1 MPATAQL
8 PSFTLPLTPAA
19 FLREHWQKRPLFMP
33 GAASGLDQPDA
44 NTLAGLALEESVEAR
59 VITGAGNGPWSV
71 LQSPLDDN
79 VFETLGEKNWTLLV
93 QSVDHFLTETSLLL
107 DDFAFLPNWRVEDI
121 MISYAAKGG
130 SVGPHFDRYDVFLIQ
145 ASGSRRW
152 QIGDVCDE
160 SSPRQATDELKLL
173 AQMPVREELIAQPGD
188 VLYLPPGVAHHGV
201 AEDSDCITWSV
212 GFRAPDYQ
220 MLMAEIA
227 GECLAESDSKL
238 FTDPDRGITTDPS
251 ILADTDRQQLVR
263 GALDLLHPEAI
274 ERAIY
279 RWLSTPR
286 LEGLEFAVDEHH
298 IRERDSDVSLV
309 RHGSVRLLMQ
319 GKLAWLN
326 GEAHTL
332 TEQQQPLVQLLA
344 SKRRY
349 QKRELDAVMTPTAR
363 ELLHEWI
370 EQGYFSPL

>member
-1 MPATAQL
+1 M
-8 PSFTLPLTPAA
+8 
-19 FLREHWQKRPLFMP
+19 LFR
-33 GAASGLDQPDA
+33 S
-44 NTLAGLALEESVEAR
+44 
-59 VITGAGNGPWSV
+59 
-71 LQSPLDDN
+71 
-79 VFETLGEKNWTLLV
+79 
-93 QSVDHFLTETSLLL
+93 
-107 DDFAFLPNWRVEDI
+107 
-121 MISYAAKGG
+121 
-130 SVGPHFDRYDVFLIQ
+130 
-145 ASGSRRW
+145 
-152 QIGDVCDE
+152 
-160 SSPRQATDELKLL
+160 
-173 AQMPVREELIAQPGD
+173 
-188 VLYLPPGVAHHGV
+188 V